1 MKNKELNQNIA
12 TKTTVPML
20 TVNDRAVKLPEVMAL
35 TSKSKT
41 VIYADMRAGRFPKS
55 FKIGLKASAW
65 SLNEIN
71 AWLESRKQT
80 GE

>member
-1 MKNKELNQNIA
+1 MKNKELNQNIT
-12 TKTTVPML
+12 TKTTVPVLMG
-20 TVNDRAVKLPEVMAL
+20 TDRAIRLPEVISL